1 MRNGGAYVA
10 RRAPHRRHLLVTRC
24 VLTLVALCV
33 LVLAGHRLLPAPIG
47 DASYV
52 ITQGVSM
59 EPRFHSGDLAILR
72 TADEYRVGDVVGYR
86 SDMMQTVVMHRI
98 TAVED
103 GRYSFQGD
111 NNPTPDLETPA
122 RDHLLGTL
130 AMRVPRGGTL
140 LHALTGPTVLGV
152 VAFVLLM
159 AGGAGITGARRRT
172 RRTTLTRHRYRPGGA
187 WGPQPNLPAARG
199 VAGVLV
205 ACGVLGLLLAGLS
218 WTRTATTVQTV
229 DTESAQSMTFS
240 YRATVPKTPA
250 YDGTTIR
257 SPDPVFRSVA
267 DSITVRYAYAGPPG
281 SIAVTAAL
289 STPGGWH
296 STLKLQPLTRFASS
310 RHTGTVGL
318 DLTELQR
325 RADEAAAVIGI
336 PVAQIEVSLV
346 ASVKTSANTFPAALR
361 LQLTPTEL
369 SLADGPAGLTIGDS
383 VPVRTSR
390 SVSSTLDLAG
400 HPLSV
405 STARMLSLVLLGGT
419 LLGAALLGL
428 LGRRLGTADETTR
441 IRRRLGSRLAQ
452 LHKPPDAPPGLVV
465 DVAQVATIGTL
476 AEDYGVPVLQWTDGG
491 VDTFLTRV
499 DGTSYRYQVTTEPT
513 TGPASHHV
521 PTTSRASGR

>member
-1 MRNGGAYVA
+1 MKGGAYAA
-10 RRAPHRRHLLVTRC
+10 RRAPHRRHLLVARC

-33 LVLAGHRLLPAPIG
+33 LVLGHRLLPAPVG

-72 TADEYRVGDVVGYR
+72 TAEEYRVGDVVAYR
-86 SDMMQTVVMHRI
+86 SDLMQTVVMHRI

-111 NNPTPDLETPA
+111 NNPTVDPETPG

-130 AMRVPRGGTL
+130 TMRVPRGGTL

-152 VAFVLLM
+152 VIFLLLM
-159 AGGAGITGARRRT
+159 AGGGGSTGARR
-172 RRTTLTRHRYRPGGA
+172 RRTTLTRHRYQPGGA
-187 WGPQPNLPAARG
+187 RGLQPALPAARG

-205 ACGVLGLLLAGLS
+205 ACAVLGLVLASLS
-218 WTRTATTVQTV
+218 WTRTATTMQTV

-296 STLKLQPLTRFASS
+296 STLKLQPLTVFASS

-336 PVAQIEVSLV
+336 PVAQVEVSLV
-346 ASVKTSANTFPAALR
+346 AAVKTSANTFPAALR

-369 SLADGPAGLTIGDS
+369 ALADGPAGLTVGDG
-383 VPVRTSR
+383 VPARTSQ

-405 STARMLSLVLLGGT
+405 SAARMLSLVLLGGT

-428 LGRRLGTADETTR
+428 WGRRLATADETTR
-441 IRRRLGSRLAQ
+441 IRRRLGSRLVR
-452 LHKPPDAPPGLVV
+452 LHKPPGAPTGPVV
-465 DVAQVATIGTL
+465 DVLQVATIVTL
-476 AEDYGVPVLQWTDGG
+476 AEDYGVPVLQWTDGD

-499 DGTSYRYQVTTEPT
+499 DGTAYRYQVTTEPAPNT
-513 TGPASHHV
+513 
-521 PTTSRASGR
+521 